1 MKTVV
6 ERFLE
11 YVAIDTMSDPKSETC
26 PSTMKQKNLGEFLV
40 KEMTDMGLS
49 DVSMDDNGYVMATL
63 KANVTGKP
71 SVGLIAHMDT
81 SPDFTA
87 ENVKPQIFENYDGR
101 DILLNKE
108 ADIVMK
114 TEDFPSLLK
123 YKGQTLIT
131 TDGTTLLGADNKAGI
146 AEIISAVEYL
156 IANPSIQHGD
166 VKIGFTPDEEIG
178 RGANLFDVKKFDADF
193 AYTVDGGELGGIEYE
208 NFNAAN
214 AFVKIN
220 GRNIH
225 PGSAK
230 DKMLNAVHVGT
241 ELSNMLPQAQRPEH
255 TELYEGFIHLN
266 DFNGSVEHAEL
277 IFIIRDHH
285 KEKFESKKATMESA
299 VAYLNQKYGEGTVE
313 LDMKDSYFNMR
324 EKVVEKMHIID
335 TAKEAMLSLG
345 IEPLTFPVRGGTD
358 GARLSYMG
366 LVTPN
371 LFTGGA
377 NFHGKF
383 EYIVKESMESAVKVI
398 VKILELYAQ

>member
-26 PSTMKQKNLGEFLV
+26 PSSMKQKNLGEFLV
-40 KEMTDMGLS
+40 HEMTEMGLTE
-49 DVSMDDNGYVMATL
+49 VSMDENGYVMGTL
-63 KANVTGKP
+63 KGNVLGKP
-71 SVGLIAHMDT
+71 SIGLIAHMDT
-81 SPDFTA
+81 SPDFSA
-87 ENVKPQIFENYDGR
+87 ENVKPQIIDNYDGK
-101 DILLNKE
+101 DIVLNKE
-108 ADIVMK
+108 LDIVMK
-114 TEDFPSLLK
+114 TSDFPSLLK
-123 YKGQTLIT
+123 YEGQTLIT

-146 AEIISAVEYL
+146 AEILSAVEYL
-156 IANPSIQHGD
+156 IANPDAKHGD

-178 RGANLFDVKKFDADF
+178 RGANLFDVKKFEADF

-214 AFVKIN
+214 ASVTIH

-230 DKMLNAVHVGT
+230 DKMINAIHIGT
-241 ELSNMLPQAQRPEH
+241 ELSNMLPHAQRPEH

-266 DFNGSVEHAEL
+266 DFNGSVEGVEMV
-277 IFIIRDHH
+277 FIIRDHDR
-285 KEKFESKKATMESA
+285 EKFETKKEIMEGA
-299 VAYLNQKYGEGTVE
+299 VNFLNAKYGEGTVV
-313 LDMKDSYFNMR
+313 LDMEDAYFNMR
-324 EKVVEKMHIID
+324 EKVIEKMHMIE
-335 TAKEAMLSLG
+335 TAKEAMVSLG
-345 IEPLTFPVRGGTD
+345 IEPQTFPVRGGTD
-358 GARLSYMG
+358 GARLSFME

-383 EYIVKESMESAVKVI
+383 EYIVKESMESAVDVI
-398 VKILELYAQ
+398 VKILELYTK